1 MSPKAP
7 HLWGFLFVYVI
18 FVRFKCM
25 QDKNSV
31 NQKVI
36 FEDNFENKL
45 NKNWSWLREN
55 KEYWRIQNNGL
66 EIRVLPGD
74 ENTVR
79 NALIL
84 PAPDRNSGT
93 YSIEITVSNYT
104 HPIQP
109 YEQAGITWYNDGKPV
124 AKIVKELIDPP
135 NVPHKSGGNIFIFP
149 GDVSIQQEKVRL
161 RLLVSAHLWIA
172 QYHFEN
178 NLEFHTAATGELP
191 LQNNDHVSIQCFHG
205 PQNAEHWVRFE
216 NFQIKYIP

>member
-1 MSPKAP
+1 
-7 HLWGFLFVYVI
+7 
-18 FVRFKCM
+18 M

-93 YSIEITVSNYT
+93 YSIEI
-104 HPIQP
+104 
-109 YEQAGITWYNDGKPV
+109 
-124 AKIVKELIDPP
+124 
-135 NVPHKSGGNIFIFP
+135 
-149 GDVSIQQEKVRL
+149 
-161 RLLVSAHLWIA
+161 
-172 QYHFEN
+172 
-178 NLEFHTAATGELP
+178 
-191 LQNNDHVSIQCFHG
+191 
-205 PQNAEHWVRFE
+205 
-216 NFQIKYIP
+216 